1 MRQGKPEKPRKV
13 IAFRL
18 PELLIKALGAAAARE
33 GRSRNNWVER
43 ALEKATKGR

>member
-1 MRQGKPEKPRKV
+1 MPKPKPEKPRKI

-18 PELLIKALGAAAARE
+18 PERLIKALNIAAARE